1 MFCTSVRS
9 QIDKMKARTIT
20 SQDYQYDLIDSS
32 SIDSENKIL
41 NTRSGFQIKLS
52 QIVNQSLSSRALY
65 LEKIYFDEQNPK
77 TIYKLASSGLHSRF
91 ALLWYLQQQD
101 NNKRSSPQKIFQ

>member
-32 SIDSENKIL
+32 SIDSKNKIL

-52 QIVNQSLSSRALY
+52 
-65 LEKIYFDEQNPK
+65 
-77 TIYKLASSGLHSRF
+77 
-91 ALLWYLQQQD
+91 
-101 NNKRSSPQKIFQ
+101 